1 MGYEKIFNSFPE
13 ELLWIQHKLWRRI
26 LWDGIQKKMIMGNS
40 KLMELILIYV
50 FEPKLLSDAEKT
62 KVINGLQ
69 SVWDMQESENVLEML
84 NEIIA
89 DE

>member
-1 MGYEKIFNSFPE
+1 M
-13 ELLWIQHKLWRRI
+13 WIQHRLWRRI

-40 KLMELILIYV
+40 KLVELLLVYI
-50 FEPKLLSDAEKT
+50 FDPKLLSETEIK

-69 SVWDMQESENVLEML
+69 SVWDMQESEDVLKMF
-84 NEIIA
+84 NEIIV